1 MNLDSSSAKKGE
13 HLPKKNSLKL
23 ETHYFPTN
31 WCLVSTKSEEDVS
44 SPPPLIV
51 SSPIPNLLKRRLS
64 SAGAPDTSQT
74 TRKIKSTESG
84 GSKRVFTICSFQGPG
99 GKNVRMNLFKLWVET
114 KKKKK
119 DIPPK
124 KDQYGRPPECSFQR
138 QCNVYIVFFFQCFV
152 SFPLEALWWDKN
164 S

>member
-64 SAGAPDTSQT
+64 SAGAPDPSQT

-119 DIPPK
+119 YTPK
-124 KDQYGRPPECSFQR
+124 KNSTEGHQSA
-138 QCNVYIVFFFQCFV
+138 VFSASAMCILYLLFQCFV